1 MDRNP
6 ISPDFC
12 AHCHQPLEI
21 ITVRF
26 RFAGADVISACP
38 NCAMTGAESP
48 ATDRESDGSARMR
61 DSLSLPERD
70 GRSSVGKD
78 GTFLLG
84 HFTVRA
90 QERAWFQQLRL

>member
-6 ISPDFC
+6 TSADFC

-26 RFAGADVISACP
+26 RFAGAEVISACP
-38 NCAMTGAESP
+38 NCAVTGAESP
-48 ATDRESDGSARMR
+48 ATDREPDGAARMR
-61 DSLSLPERD
+61 DVLSPSERD
-70 GRSSVGKD
+70 GGSSVDKD
-78 GTFLLG
+78 GTFPLR

-90 QERAWFQQLRL
+90 HERAWFEQLPL